1 MGVLV
6 KAYYQL
12 EMFAEAINMQ
22 REVVKLG
29 CNYQDEALYL
39 MESQIELI
47 KLELKVPNA
56 DLEELTERTSRL
68 AI

>member
-29 CNYQDEALYL
+29 YNYQDEALYL
-39 MESQIELI
+39 VESQIELI